1 MGRRRREGPGI
12 EYVGGLKDESTPF
25 AGLVLL
31 VDIYREAGVGKM
43 VERVLPQKQS
53 PRGLRQGQMVE
64 AFVALSSLGGECVE
78 DMERLRQDKGLEVLL
93 GYRLPAPEWDTS

>member
-12 EYVGGLKDESTPF
+12 EYVGGLKEESTAF

-31 VDIYREAGVGKM
+31 ADIYREAGIGKT

-53 PRGLRQGQMVE
+53 TKGASRG
-64 AFVALSSLGGECVE
+64 
-78 DMERLRQDKGLEVLL
+78 RLWRPL
-93 GYRLPAPEWDTS
+93 